1 MHVVRP
7 VVPTTLTLRRFV
19 ILTVL
24 FMVAIT
30 IMYLLLALMYS
41 ALAHEAYAVS
51 RGTKGNDTLA
61 DDDLLA
67 LQKRARKRSYWA
79 LGATL
84 SCLVV
89 VTGYDWWAISA
100 LAGNAN
106 KAGLVVNSIGLIG
119 FVGFVSLYR
128 RTKPVSYGTSIDA
141 NGTRHYLYA
150 DS

>member
-1 MHVVRP
+1 MHVARP

-19 ILTVL
+19 ILIVL

-41 ALAHEAYAVS
+41 TLAHEAYMVS
-51 RGTKGNDTLA
+51 RGTKGSDTLA
-61 DDDLLA
+61 DDDLLV

-89 VTGYDWWAISA
+89 VAGYHWWAISA

-106 KAGLVVNSIGLIG
+106 KAGLVVSIGLIG
-119 FVGFVSLYR
+119 FVGFESLYR

>member
-1 MHVVRP
+1 M
-7 VVPTTLTLRRFV
+7 

-24 FMVAIT
+24 FMIAIT
-30 IMYLLLALMYS
+30 IIYLLLALMYS

-79 LGATL
+79 LGVTL
-84 SCLVV
+84 SCAVV
-89 VTGYDWWAISA
+89 IIGYDWWAISA

-106 KAGLVVNSIGLIG
+106 GTGLIVDAIGLIG
-119 FVGFVSLYR
+119 VTAFILLYR
-128 RTKPVSYGTSIDA
+128 FTKPVNYGTSIDA

-150 DS
+150 DN

>member
-1 MHVVRP
+1 M
-7 VVPTTLTLRRFV
+7 

-24 FMVAIT
+24 FMIAIT
-30 IMYLLLALMYS
+30 IIYLLLALMYS

-79 LGATL
+79 LGVTL
-84 SCLVV
+84 SCAVV
-89 VTGYDWWAISA
+89 IIGYDWWAISA

-106 KAGLVVNSIGLIG
+106 GTGLIVDAIGLIG
-119 FVGFVSLYR
+119 VTAFILLYR
-128 RTKPVSYGTSIDA
+128 FTKPVSYGTSIDA

-150 DS
+150 DN